1 MIRLFRVL
9 LLGLIALACA
19 ATAAQEVRV
28 GAYHFP
34 PYVLKPESEQ
44 PTGLLPELLQAFNL
58 AQDDYRFNLVATST
72 KRRYRDLQNG
82 RFDLIL
88 FESPSWGWQDT
99 AHEALDLHIEDAEV
113 YVASLL
119 PGRDEAFFA
128 DFSGKRMALYN
139 GYHYGFAGFNSDQAF
154 LSETFSALLT
164 YSHDSNLVMLL
175 RGRADAAVVTRSFLQ
190 AYLKRYP
197 EKASAL
203 IRSTGIR
210 RCCVRSRLFRRRV

>member
-58 AQDDYRFNLVATST
+58 AQDDDRFNLVATST

-175 RGRADAAVVTRSFLQ
+175 RGLRHLQ
-190 AYLKRYP
+190 A
-197 EKASAL
+197 SSQCGGGDAL
-203 IRSTGIR
+203 FPAGVSQTLPGKGQ
-210 RCCVRSRLFRRRV
+210 RLAGVAAP